1 MPRSLA
7 AAGPAKA
14 AALGSTGRLGSSWA
28 MGASSG
34 FSHSVAAPAKAAT
47 GFAGTM
53 GAAWAMGAA
62 SGPDWL
68 SGSAAAAAAP
78 AATTASAKERRASLQ
93 ADRQRVV
100 DSKWAATKSAER
112 GAHVAGVGL

>member
-1 MPRSLA
+1 
-7 AAGPAKA
+7 
-14 AALGSTGRLGSSWA
+14 

-34 FSHSVAAPAKAAT
+34 FAHSVAAPAKAAA
-47 GFAGTM
+47 GFTGTM

-68 SGSAAAAAAP
+68 SAPRAAAP
-78 AATTASAKERRASLQ
+78 AATASAKSGGIAQ